1 VALKLPR
8 INRWTAVIGCVVLVL
23 VVAVVAIGFW
33 DRGVEAR
40 LGRWAEAEVNR
51 RTGGVY
57 RLSVSDVTFLPFD
70 GTLAFDSAVVVTDTA
85 RNRRRS
91 EPLPLLQWASRGCR
105 VTGVDAA
112 RLLLRRTF
120 AARELGCD
128 RVSTSMTL
136 VASGNLRAPADSAKE
151 EALVA
156 LPRSLG
162 LSSVR
167 IARVS
172 LPALH
177 VVLRRP
183 GAAGGSSVVLERARF
198 EAADVVFDPS
208 KTPEQGGR
216 LTARGAR
223 LTADGFVLRPD
234 SNTRI
239 MVAGLAA
246 DFTDSTLRLV
256 RVRHE
261 PEIPEDEW
269 VSRIRVR
276 RDRIRFDA
284 DSLRGRGVAFRAFL
298 ATGDIGVRVLEVDG
312 TQLDVLTDLRI
323 PKRPPRKH
331 RTPQQAAADPAS
343 ALGIDTLVV
352 RGATITYRERKPG
365 SERPGRASF
374 EGVRG
379 RVVHLHLPARGKPLR
394 IEAEARLMGEGRLI
408 AQAEVPLD
416 AEDFRYRLSATLG
429 RMPVGVFNRF
439 LSSNEAFEFADGQI
453 DSITIEQS
461 ARRGVATT
469 VITPRYHDLSV
480 DPTGEGGGP
489 IGSVSRALK
498 KFVANAF
505 VVRSRNPGE
514 DGKDLRTVRTVR
526 AYDPTKTWVQ
536 FLWLS
541 LRDGLM
547 EGIKE

>member
-1 VALKLPR
+1 
-8 INRWTAVIGCVVLVL
+8 VL
-23 VVAVVAIGFW
+23 
-33 DRGVEAR
+33 
-40 LGRWAEAEVNR
+40 
-51 RTGGVY
+51 
-57 RLSVSDVTFLPFD
+57 S
-70 GTLAFDSAVVVTDTA
+70 
-85 RNRRRS
+85 
-91 EPLPLLQWASRGCR
+91 
-105 VTGVDAA
+105 
-112 RLLLRRTF
+112 
-120 AARELGCD
+120 
-128 RVSTSMTL
+128 
-136 VASGNLRAPADSAKE
+136 
-151 EALVA
+151 
-156 LPRSLG
+156 
-162 LSSVR
+162 
-167 IARVS
+167 
-172 LPALH
+172 
-177 VVLRRP
+177 
-183 GAAGGSSVVLERARF
+183 
-198 EAADVVFDPS
+198 
-208 KTPEQGGR
+208 
-216 LTARGAR
+216 
-223 LTADGFVLRPD
+223 
-234 SNTRI
+234 
-239 MVAGLAA
+239 
-246 DFTDSTLRLV
+246 
-256 RVRHE
+256 
-261 PEIPEDEW
+261 
-269 VSRIRVR
+269 
-276 RDRIRFDA
+276 
-284 DSLRGRGVAFRAFL
+284 
-298 ATGDIGVRVLEVDG
+298 
-312 TQLDVLTDLRI
+312 DLRI
-323 PKRPPRKH
+323 PKRLPRKH

-408 AQAEVPLD
+408 AHAEVPLD

-429 RMPVGVFNRF
+429 SMPVGVFNRF

>member
-8 INRWTAVIGCVVLVL
+8 INRRTAVIACVLLAL
-23 VVAVVAIGFW
+23 VVAIVAFRVW
-33 DRGVEAR
+33 DRGVEDR
-40 LGRWAEAEVNR
+40 VGRWAEAEVDR

-57 RLSVSDVTFLPFD
+57 RLRVSDVTFLPFD

-85 RNRRRS
+85 RNRRRH
-91 EPLPLLQWASRGCR
+91 EPLPLLQWGSHGCR
-105 VTGVDAA
+105 VTGVDAV

-120 AARELGCD
+120 VARELGCD
-128 RVSTSMTL
+128 RVSTSITL
-136 VASGNLRAPADSAKE
+136 VASGDPRERADSAKE
-151 EALVA
+151 EALAA

-167 IARVS
+167 ITRVS
-172 LPALH
+172 LPEIH
-177 VVLRRP
+177 FVLRRP
-183 GAAGGSSVVLERARF
+183 GTDGGSSVVLDRARF
-198 EAADVVFDPS
+198 EAADIVFDPAR
-208 KTPEQGGR
+208 TREQGGR
-216 LTARGAR
+216 LTARRAG
-223 LTADGFVLRPD
+223 LIADGFVLRPD

-246 DFTDSTLRLV
+246 DFSDSTLRLV

-261 PEIPEDEW
+261 PEISEDEW
-269 VSRIRVR
+269 VRRVRVR

-298 ATGDIGVRVLEVDG
+298 ATGDIGTRVLEVDG
-312 TQLDVLTDLRI
+312 ARLDVLTDRRI
-323 PKRPPRKH
+323 PMGPPRRH
-331 RTPQQAAADPAS
+331 RTPQQVAADPAS

-352 RGATITYRERKPG
+352 RGAAITYRERKPG

-374 EGVRG
+374 ESVHG
-379 RVVHLHLPARGKPLR
+379 RVVHLHLPSRGKPLR
-394 IEAEARLMGEGRLI
+394 IEAEARVMGEGRLV
-408 AQAEVPLD
+408 ARAEVPLD
-416 AEDFRYRLSATLG
+416 ADDFRYRLSATLG
-429 RMPVGVFNRF
+429 RMPAGVFNRF
-439 LSSNEAFEFADGQI
+439 LSSNEAFEFGDGQI
-453 DSITIEQS
+453 DSITIEQT

-489 IGSVSRALK
+489 IGSVSRAVK

-526 AYDPTKTWVQ
+526 PYDPTKTWVQ